1 MTKSTEYTIA
11 LSPLDL
17 DLTLDCGQTF
27 RWQRLRDG
35 AWRGLIGEHLVEVR
49 RAGCSIVVRSNSE
62 DASVKTELLTYFRA
76 RDDLKEIQKRLAED
90 DVLSTGLGGFGGFRL
105 VKMPEWECI
114 ISYVLATYSNIPRIK
129 NMIESVSRAYGR
141 QVAEGAFSFPDID
154 SLREASVTDLR
165 SCGLG
170 YRAEYVNAIC
180 RRLDDGELRRLSRL
194 SYCDLR
200 EDLKSLPGVGDKV
213 ADCISL
219 FGFGRLEAFPIDVW
233 VRRAL
238 ERLYHVTGPY
248 ETLRRFGSERFGQ
261 LAGYAQEY
269 LFFNERVAAKRG
281 RCVFS
286 GG

>member
-1 MTKSTEYTIA
+1 MTKPTEYSLA

-49 RAGCSIVVRSNSE
+49 QSGGSVMIISDSK
-62 DASVKTELLTYFRA
+62 DASVKKEILTYFRA
-76 RDDLKEIQKRLAED
+76 QDDLREIQKRLAKD
-90 DVLSTGLGGFGGFRL
+90 RMLSAGIGRLRGLRL
-105 VKMPEWECI
+105 VKIPEWECI

-129 NMIESVSRAYGR
+129 NMIESISREYGR
-141 QVAEGAFSFPDID
+141 RIAEGTFSFPDVD
-154 SLREASVTDLR
+154 SLREASVRDLR

-170 YRAEYVNAIC
+170 YRAEYVNSIC
-180 RRLDDGELRRLSRL
+180 GMLDDVELRHLSRL
-194 SYCDLR
+194 SYADLR
-200 EDLKSLPGVGDKV
+200 EALKALPGVGDKV

-219 FGFGRLEAFPIDVW
+219 FGFGRLEAFPIDIW

-238 ERLYHVTGPY
+238 ERLYGVTGSY
-248 ETLRRFGSERFGQ
+248 EALRRFGSDRFGLQ
-261 LAGYAQEY
+261 AGYAQEY

-281 RCVFS
+281 MCMFS
-286 GG
+286 GR